1 MVRVFAVAGNY
12 SLAMRSSI
20 VFLNMFWLMKV
31 RSLSTLNKKR
41 CQKLP
46 QSFLFLEVGPPHI
59 DCASF
64 VSRFNNYV
72 CVFVDFLV
80 PTILSKKG

>member
-1 MVRVFAVAGNY
+1 M
-12 SLAMRSSI
+12 L
-20 VFLNMFWLMKV
+20 
-31 RSLSTLNKKR
+31 
-41 CQKLP
+41 Q

-59 DCASF
+59 DCASL
-64 VSRFNNYV
+64 VGRFNNYV